1 VEGGFEDF
9 CVRTLVFWS
18 MVLMI
23 AEFAYREGSIKK
35 QCGWLAPSKL
45 IGTHRL
51 AI

>member
-9 CVRTLVFWS
+9 LRAYAGLLVDG
-18 MVLMI
+18 LMI
-23 AEFAYREGSIKK
+23 AEFAYREGSIIK

>member
-1 VEGGFEDF
+1 
-9 CVRTLVFWS
+9 

-23 AEFAYREGSIKK
+23 TEFACQEGSIKK
-35 QCGWLAPSKL
+35 QCGWLAPSML